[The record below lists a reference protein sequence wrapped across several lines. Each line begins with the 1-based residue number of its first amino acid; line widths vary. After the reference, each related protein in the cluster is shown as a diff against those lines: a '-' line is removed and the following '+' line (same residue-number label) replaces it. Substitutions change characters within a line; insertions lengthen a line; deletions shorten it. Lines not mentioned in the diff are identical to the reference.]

1 MFWTSM
7 KLIILSFALLFYSTA
22 YTQDIDGRVN
32 VSKKIMKIYQEN
44 CQFESE
50 EIKETFELAATYI
63 IHGEYN
69 NMKEQM
75 LEARSISKNTDCQKS
90 IDKFLN

>member
-1 MFWTSM
+1 
-7 KLIILSFALLFYSTA
+7 
-22 YTQDIDGRVN
+22 
-32 VSKKIMKIYQEN
+32 MKIYQEN
-44 CQFESE
+44 CQIESE
-50 EIKETFELAATYI
+50 KIKEAFELAATYI

-75 LEARSISKNTDCQKS
+75 LKARSISKNTDCQNA